1 MKCRSATQNAS
12 PDMTPMLDIVFIL
25 IIFFVVTASFVQE
38 RGIGLDRPQGT
49 PRTPPPSQ
57 EGLLLQLT
65 QEHRILYQGH
75 VVDVWAATALMQQ
88 FHVEHDDQVIVLKL
102 EPGAKLGQ
110 LVNLLD
116 HGRMAGLPRG
126 SIAVL

>member
-1 MKCRSATQNAS
+1 MKRKLVTPNAS

-38 RGIGLDRPQGT
+38 RGIGLDRPQGPPST
-49 PRTPPPSQ
+49 APPSQ
-57 EGLLLQLT
+57 DGLLLQLAT
-65 QEHRILYQGH
+65 EHRILYQGH
-75 VVDVWAATALMQQ
+75 VVDVWAATALMKQ
-88 FHVEHDDQVIVLKL
+88 FHVEHDDQVIVVKL

-110 LVNLLD
+110 LISLLD
-116 HGRMAGLPRG
+116 HGRKAGLPRG